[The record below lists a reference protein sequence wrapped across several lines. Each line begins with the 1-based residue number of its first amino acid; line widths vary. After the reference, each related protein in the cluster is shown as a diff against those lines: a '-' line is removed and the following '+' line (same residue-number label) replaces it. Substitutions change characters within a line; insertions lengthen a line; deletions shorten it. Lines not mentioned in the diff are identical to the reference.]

1 VFNFTFSFAAALWA
15 LPLAGVPI
23 LLHLLFK
30 QKSPVVQFS
39 TLRFIKL
46 SIQRTAARKRVQKW
60 LLLACR
66 ALLVALLIWA
76 IAQPVHQLTSSW
88 LGGSGGAGGRSV
100 VAAVVMDTSY
110 SMLAQEG
117 QVTLLSKEDGMVQ
130 DLLRNQL
137 AGAKVA
143 LFRSQ
148 PGDSEHPEKAEDAAG
163 IVAGWTP
170 LKPQAN
176 PKPLVD
182 RVSAAV
188 NFLQQNTADQKWLV
202 VLTDFQSR
210 EFPHGMPEFNDGRTV
225 LLDLHPNDPRSA
237 GITRI
242 SLSPAQPIPGIPL
255 QADIEVTGQ
264 PGSARAL
271 KLRITT
277 VDGNP
282 VSESPTDMVTL
293 DSSGRAH
300 KQFPIR
306 LPAERWLLLTAML
319 TDDDAMQWDNTR
331 TQLVEVPPKQNV
343 SVLNQSGSSG
353 ERILRLA
360 LDPSEGKLAEWPL
373 AVAPAGKTAG
383 NTEVIVAD
391 FSHWPVPQQAAA
403 LTNFAKAGHTV
414 ILFLTP
420 GLERS
425 WPGLQKIEQD
435 DLTELL
441 PSPPL
446 QRPGNSLCRAAVADA
461 RDPLLEGLIDE
472 KYQIN
477 AIVVRQLVPLAASGF
492 SSTLL
497 NAVPADPTPGSR
509 TQGLLFRK
517 AVGRG
522 VCFTFATAPDP
533 AYTNLATHPTFLPL
547 LVRMALK
554 TAEQSAAQNVELGQP
569 LVLDGSR
576 FPDQVALQIDSP
588 AHEQYR
594 VPAIE
599 SNGSRQFIFDQ
610 ASDPGLYLWRTTSNP
625 TAIAITNVQLPA
637 GEIDLTYRSAASVAP
652 PSPDTIIA
660 SSLADLAN
668 KVQSLTAPQ
677 PQWSGPLAIVMF
689 LLCLEALMG
698 SWSKTWK
705 PPALRAFMPG
715 LKGEPTLSGRP
726 QG

>member
-1 VFNFTFSFAAALWA
+1 MFNFTFSFAAALWA

-76 IAQPVHQLTSSW
+76 VAQPVHQLTSSW
-88 LGGSGGAGGRSV
+88 LGGSGTSGRSV
-100 VAAVVMDTSY
+100 VAAVVVDTSY
-110 SMLAQEG
+110 SMQVQDG
-117 QVTLLSKEDGMVQ
+117 QVTLLSKEDAMVQ

-137 AGAKVA
+137 SGAKVA
-143 LFRSQ
+143 LFTSL
-148 PGDSEHPEKAEDAAG
+148 PADSEHPEKAEDSAG

-170 LKPQAN
+170 LKPQPS

-182 RVSAAV
+182 RVTAAV
-188 NFLQQNTADQKWLV
+188 NFLQRNAADQKWLV
-202 VLTDFQSR
+202 VLTDFQGR
-210 EFPHGMPEFNDGRTV
+210 EFPHGMPEFKDGRTV
-225 LLDLHPNDPRSA
+225 LLDLHPDDPRSA
-237 GITRI
+237 GITKI
-242 SLSPAQPIPGIPL
+242 SLNPSQPIPGIPL
-255 QADIEVTGQ
+255 EASVEVTGQ
-264 PGSARAL
+264 TGAARAI
-271 KLRITT
+271 KLRIQTA
-277 VDGNP
+277 DGNP

-319 TDDDAMQWDNTR
+319 TDDDAMQWDNQR

-343 SVLNQSGSSG
+343 SVLNQTGSSG

-373 AVAPAGKTAG
+373 AIQKAGGTGG
-383 NTEVIVAD
+383 NTDVIVAD
-391 FSHWPVPQQAAA
+391 LARWPDARQADV
-403 LTNFAKAGHTV
+403 LHRFAVAGHTV

-425 WPGLQKIEQD
+425 WPGLPKIEQD
-435 DLTELL
+435 DLSELL

-446 QRPGNSLCRAAVADA
+446 QRPGNFLCRAAVADT
-461 RDPLLEGLIDE
+461 RDPLLQGLMDD
-472 KYQIN
+472 KFQIN

-492 SSTLL
+492 STTIL

-522 VCFTFATAPDP
+522 VCFTFSTAPDP

-588 AHEQYR
+588 THEQYR
-594 VPAIE
+594 VPAVE
-599 SNGSRQFIFDQ
+599 SNGARQFIFDR
-610 ASDPGLYLWRTTSNP
+610 ANDPGLYIWKTVNNP
-625 TAIAITNVQLPA
+625 TAVAITNVQLPA
-637 GEIDLTYRSAASVAP
+637 GESDLTYRPAATVAP
-652 PSPDTIIA
+652 PGPDTIIA
-660 SSLADLAN
+660 TSVADLTT
-668 KVQSLTAPQ
+668 KVQNLTAPQ

-698 SWSKTWK
+698 SWSKTWN
-705 PPALRAFMPG
+705 PSSLRTFIPG
-715 LKGEPTLSGRP
+715 MKSDPTFSGSP